1 MPTNERGGSRFGGGT
16 DCGVSIMTTLNRA
29 AEVWRF
35 FENNNH
41 VVIWRGLKTGG
52 WSRRTYTGI
61 RPASRRRLQ
70 RVVDDKQVFL
80 YQDGHFAYK
89 ATTPPAQSERLA
101 S

>member
-1 MPTNERGGSRFGGGT
+1 
-16 DCGVSIMTTLNRA
+16 VTTLNRA

-89 ATTPPAQSERLA
+89 ATTPPAQPDERKA